1 MYIVRNV
8 AYIIFLFIMAVQD
21 IKNKSVT
28 LKSIMMMTGLL
39 FILNIVGID
48 NGKPV
53 LLCNGEV
60 FNIKNIAG
68 SVIVTALL
76 LLYSLCTGCLGSG
89 DVIITGISCIF
100 MGWLYTIK
108 VFIVALLV
116 MFSMVIIKLIM
127 GKISLK
133 QQIAFV
139 PFLFI
144 GQLGVVLL
152 T

>member
-8 AYIIFLFIMAVQD
+8 AYIIFLLIMAVQD

-28 LKSIMMMTGLL
+28 LKSITIMTTLL
-39 FILNIVGID
+39 FILNIVGFD

-53 LLCNGEV
+53 LLYNSEV
-60 FNIKNIAG
+60 FNIKNMAG
-68 SVIVTALL
+68 SVIVTVLLFLYALF
-76 LLYSLCTGCLGSG
+76 TGCLGIG

-100 MGWLYTIK
+100 MGWFYTIK

-127 GKISLK
+127 GRISLK

-144 GQLGVVLL
+144 GQLGVVLFA
-152 T
+152 

>member
-8 AYIIFLFIMAVQD
+8 AYIIFLLIMAVQD

-28 LKSIMMMTGLL
+28 LKSITIMTILL
-39 FILNIVGID
+39 FILNIVGFD
-48 NGKPV
+48 NGKPE
-53 LLCNGEV
+53 LLCNSEV
-60 FNIKNIAG
+60 FNIKNMTG

-76 LLYSLCTGCLGSG
+76 FLYALFTGCLGFG
-89 DVIITGISCIF
+89 DVIITGISCVF
-100 MGWLYTIK
+100 MGWFYTIK
-108 VFIVALLV
+108 VFIMALII

-144 GQLGVVLL
+144 GQLGVVLFA
-152 T
+152 

>member
-48 NGKPV
+48 NG
-53 LLCNGEV
+53 NSEV

-100 MGWLYTIK
+100 MGWFYTIK

-144 GQLGVVLL
+144 GQLGVVLFA
-152 T
+152 